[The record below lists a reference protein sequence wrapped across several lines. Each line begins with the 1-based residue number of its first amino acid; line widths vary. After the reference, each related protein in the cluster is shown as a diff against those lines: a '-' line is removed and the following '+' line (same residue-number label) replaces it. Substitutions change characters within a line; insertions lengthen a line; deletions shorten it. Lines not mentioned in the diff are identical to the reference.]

1 MCVHKNG
8 KRQMGNAKW
17 EEANGKWKMR
27 NSKCEMENEPNEN
40 GIKTVEVF
48 EE

>member
-1 MCVHKNG
+1 
-8 KRQMGNAKW
+8 MGNAKR

-27 NSKCEMENEPNEN
+27 NGKCEMENEPNEN

>member
-1 MCVHKNG
+1 
-8 KRQMGNAKW
+8 MGNAKW
-17 EEANGKWKMR
+17 EEPNGKWKMR
-27 NSKCEMENEPNEN
+27 NGKCEMENEPNEN

>member
-1 MCVHKNG
+1 
-8 KRQMGNAKW
+8 MGNAKW

-27 NSKCEMENEPNEN
+27 NGKCEMENEPNEN
-40 GIKTVEVF
+40 GIKTVQVF

>member
-1 MCVHKNG
+1 
-8 KRQMGNAKW
+8 MGNAKW

-27 NSKCEMENEPNEN
+27 NGKCEMENEPNEN

>member
-1 MCVHKNG
+1 MRTQKWQKANG
-8 KRQMGNAKW
+8 KCKEVG
-17 EEANGKWKMR
+17 GKWKMR
-27 NSKCEMENEPNEN
+27 NGKCEMENEPNEN